1 MNFIYVYDILTQAR
15 EKLFGWI
22 RPLSQA
28 QYTQSFPFGARTL
41 RATMIEVARVEHF
54 YCRRLR
60 EEPVPGFDDY
70 PVRQVRSI

>member
-28 QYTQSFPFGARTL
+28 QYTQSFPFGPRTL

-54 YCRRLR
+54 YGRRLR